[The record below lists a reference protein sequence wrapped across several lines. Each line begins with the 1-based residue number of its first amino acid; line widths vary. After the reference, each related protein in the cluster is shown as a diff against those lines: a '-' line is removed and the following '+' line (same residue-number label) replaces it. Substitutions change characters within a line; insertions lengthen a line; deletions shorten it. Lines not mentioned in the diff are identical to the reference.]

1 LTFDVKVHNTA
12 DAFIG
17 TAPEKSRRIIKSALK
32 GLEENPFPGS
42 GGDKEK
48 FVLGGGRE
56 TYRLHI
62 ARTYTAFYSVD
73 KGNRII
79 KVHDILTI
87 EQAHKKYGR
96 LSS

>member
-1 LTFDVKVHNTA
+1 LTFDVKVHTTA

-17 TAPEKSRRIIKSALK
+17 TVPEKSRRIIKSALK

-48 FVLGGGRE
+48 LVLSGGSE
-56 TYRLHI
+56 IYRFDI
-62 ARTYTAFYSVD
+62 ARTFTTFYRVD
-73 KGNRII
+73 KGSRII

>member
-1 LTFDVKVHNTA
+1 LTFEVKVHSTA
-12 DAFIG
+12 GAFIG
-17 TAPEKSRRIIKSALK
+17 AVPEKSRRIIISALK

-48 FVLGGGRE
+48 LDLGAGKKI
-56 TYRLHI
+56 YRIHI
-62 ARTYTAFYSVD
+62 ARTFTAFYSVD
-73 KGNRII
+73 KDNRIV

-96 LSS
+96 L

>member
-1 LTFDVKVHNTA
+1 LTFEVKVRNTA

-17 TAPEKSRRIIKSALK
+17 TVPEKSRRIIKNTLK

-48 FVLGGGRE
+48 LVLSGGRE
-56 TYRLHI
+56 IYRLHI
-62 ARTYTAFYSVD
+62 ARSFTAFYSVD
-73 KGNRII
+73 KGNRTVR
-79 KVHDILTI
+79 VHEILTI

-96 LSS
+96 L

>member
-1 LTFDVKVHNTA
+1 LTFEVKVRNTA

-17 TAPEKSRRIIKSALK
+17 TVPEKTRRIIKSALR

-48 FVLGGGRE
+48 LVLGGGRE
-56 TYRLHI
+56 IYRLHI
-62 ARTYTAFYSVD
+62 ARAFTAFYSVD
-73 KGNRII
+73 KENRIV
-79 KVHDILTI
+79 KVHDILII

-96 LSS
+96 L

>member
-1 LTFDVKVHNTA
+1 
-12 DAFIG
+12 
-17 TAPEKSRRIIKSALK
+17 LK
-32 GLEENPFPGS
+32 GLEENPFPGG

-48 FVLGGGRE
+48 LVLSGGGE
-56 TYRLHI
+56 IYRLHI

-73 KGNRII
+73 KENRIV

-96 LSS
+96 L

>member
-1 LTFDVKVHNTA
+1 MTFEVKVRNTA

-17 TAPEKSRRIIKSALK
+17 TVPEKTRRIIKSALR

-48 FVLGGGRE
+48 LVLGGGRE
-56 TYRLHI
+56 IYRLHV

-73 KGNRII
+73 KENRIV

-96 LSS
+96 L

>member
-17 TAPEKSRRIIKSALK
+17 TVPEKSRRIIKSALK
-32 GLEENPFPGS
+32 GLEENPFCGS

-48 FVLGGGRE
+48 LDLSGGRE
-56 TYRLHI
+56 IYRLHI

-73 KGNRII
+73 KKNRIV
-79 KVHDILTI
+79 KVHEILTI

-96 LSS
+96 L

>member
-1 LTFDVKVHNTA
+1 LTFEVKVHSTA
-12 DAFIG
+12 DAFISVV
-17 TAPEKSRRIIKSALK
+17 PEKSRRIIKSALK

-48 FVLGGGRE
+48 LDLGAE
-56 TYRLHI
+56 KKIYRIHI
-62 ARTYTAFYSVD
+62 ARTFTAFYSVD
-73 KGNRII
+73 KDNRIV

-96 LSS
+96 L

>member
-1 LTFDVKVHNTA
+1 LTFDVKVRNTA

-17 TAPEKSRRIIKSALK
+17 TVPEKSRRIIKSALR

-48 FVLGGGRE
+48 LVLGGGRE
-56 TYRLHI
+56 IYRLHI
-62 ARTYTAFYSVD
+62 ARSFTAFYSVD

-79 KVHDILTI
+79 RVHEILTI

-96 LSS
+96 L